1 MTEDKLKEL
10 YQEILLKHS
19 KAPMYYGKL
28 PVFTHHAE
36 GFNPICGD
44 AITVYLNLEGRQI
57 KAASFESASCSI
69 CNASAS
75 MMLQEINLKALNQ
88 VLQYHSSFETLLIN
102 EEFSEEVVN
111 LSEEFKAFLGLSKFP
126 ARKACALLP
135 WETLKKALK

>member
-1 MTEDKLKEL
+1 MTEDQLKEL

-19 KAPMYYGKL
+19 KAPLYYGKL
-28 PVFTHHAE
+28 PVFTNHAE

-75 MMLQEINLKALNQ
+75 MMLQEINLKQQNEVLHYQSLFEAL
-88 VLQYHSSFETLLIN
+88 LMN
-102 EEFSEEVVN
+102 EEFSEDVVQ
-111 LSEEFKAFLGLSKFP
+111 LSEDFKAFLGLSKFP
-126 ARKACALLP
+126 ARKTCALLP

>member
-1 MTEDKLKEL
+1 MTEDQLKEL

-19 KAPMYYGKL
+19 KAPLYYGKL
-28 PVFTHHAE
+28 PVFTNHAE

-75 MMLQEINLKALNQ
+75 MMLQEINLKQQNE
-88 VLQYHSSFETLLIN
+88 VLHYHSLFEACLLYT
-102 EEFSEEVVN
+102 SP
-111 LSEEFKAFLGLSKFP
+111 SP
-126 ARKACALLP
+126 RD
-135 WETLKKALK
+135 